1 MISTTINLGVS
12 DQFDQPEVNNSF
24 NKEKIKLEFSISNT
38 NPNIYYKVEVNP
50 NDNSHQTF
58 KTESKKGNPSQSI
71 HFDKIMCHSYYFEK
85 TQILTIGVIR
95 NNQKTL
101 FQVDLDAIVGSRT
114 GSRLYKYKENEI
126 LMIKAEKLE
135 KTDDVIFLKF
145 IFKQMSGKAN
155 YFNKNENKIFYKVFD
170 SKNKEIYVSSSITN
184 SGQFE
189 LVQIPACIIYPFYT
203 VNFYNKNNQII
214 YSLRQ
219 TKELMEQKMNCS
231 TVPPKNI
238 NNILYFFDFSLVTKN
253 YSFIDYIKAGVKIA
267 LSIGIDFTNSSGNV
281 AAHSINNLR
290 WNDYARAIQSCG
302 KIVGH
307 YDSDKLFPVYGFGAI
322 INSSQNKTPS
332 MCFNLNM
339 TKDPNIKDINN
350 VLKAYYDC
358 IGYKKVTFSG
368 PALFTPLIK
377 EVVSRINKR
386 DLFEYHILMILTN
399 GEVNDLQQTIDALVE
414 ASKLPLSVIIVGIGN
429 NDFSNMKILDGDDIP
444 LVSSTGQT
452 RMRDLV
458 QFVPFS
464 KFENDEKKLSMEVL
478 AEIPRQ
484 IVEYYQYNDLNPLHI
499 KNVIDRINALKKIP
513 FSSEI
518 SYQPSTAL
526 ESIPTFQRS
535 NTLQSPPVSSLYE
548 GNIDVNSYPMEN
560 NRSNSSKENSYNKTG
575 KCIQYPPNPLAEIFG
590 TANLINFD
598 DIPIDETINK

>member
-101 FQVDLDAIVGSRT
+101 FQVNLDAIVGSRT

-155 YFNKNENKIFYKVFD
+155 YFNKKENKIFYKVFD

-219 TKELMEQKMNCS
+219 TKELMQQKMNCS

-267 LSIGIDFTNSSGNV
+267 LSIGIDFTNSIGNV

-322 INSSQNKTPS
+322 VNSSQNKTPS

-377 EVVSRINKR
+377 EVVSKINKNSY
-386 DLFEYHILMILTN
+386 EYHILMILTN
-399 GEVNDLQQTIDALVE
+399 GVINDLQQTIDALVE

>member
-101 FQVDLDAIVGSRT
+101 FQVNLDAIVGSRT

-135 KTDDVIFLKF
+135 KTDDVLFLKF

-155 YFNKNENKIFYKVFD
+155 YFNKKENKIFYKVFD

-231 TVPPKNI
+231 TVPPMNI

-253 YSFIDYIKAGVKIA
+253 FSFIDYIKAGVKIA
-267 LSIGIDFTNSSGNV
+267 LSIGIDFTNSIGNV

-377 EVVSRINKR
+377 EVVSRINKNSY
-386 DLFEYHILMILTN
+386 EYHILMILTN
-399 GEVNDLQQTIDALVE
+399 GVINDLQQTIDALVE

>member
-101 FQVDLDAIVGSRT
+101 FQVNLDAIVGSRT

-135 KTDDVIFLKF
+135 KTDDVLFLKF

-155 YFNKNENKIFYKVFD
+155 YFNKKENKIFYKVFD

-219 TKELMEQKMNCS
+219 TKELMQQKMNCS
-231 TVPPKNI
+231 TVPPMNI

-322 INSSQNKTPS
+322 VNSSQNKTPS

-377 EVVSRINKR
+377 EVVSRINKNSY
-386 DLFEYHILMILTN
+386 EYHILMILTN
-399 GEVNDLQQTIDALVE
+399 GVINDLQQTIDALVE

-535 NTLQSPPVSSLYE
+535 NTLQSPPASSLYE